1 MLIIDS
7 VSKNLSRWV
16 KIKSIIY
23 HLRNTTTKGKYT
35 TLSYLE
41 HPAKGA
47 LLLGFEQ
54 SVYNKR
60 CLDDLVA

>member
-23 HLRNTTTKGKYT
+23 HLRNTTNKGKYT

-41 HPAKGA
+41 YPAKGA

-60 CLDDLVA
+60 CNNKTN